1 MKRTARRKR
10 TAKPRRAAKPKR
22 AAKRKPAPKLKRAA
36 KPKRPAKPGRAP
48 KLTIAKRPAPARKR
62 TPPPPAFPQAVGASV
77 RDGLLF
83 RMVKARAA
91 VLAAIQGMSAA
102 TAEKPLGE
110 GKWSTRETVLH
121 LVNRDQARLRE
132 MEAALRGVK
141 PSWDGLDP
149 ERQAAVNEQDL
160 APLRRLSW
168 EDAVR
173 LLHTT
178 RQELMEAVESIEE
191 AAEIWDESHPLGW
204 MFQRLPPHDLHHAD
218 TIKRWRT
225 EQGG

>member
-1 MKRTARRKR
+1 MKRTARPKG
-10 TAKPRRAAKPKR
+10 TAKPRRAGRPKR
-22 AAKRKPAPKLKRAA
+22 AV
-36 KPKRPAKPGRAP
+36 KPGRATKP
-48 KLTIAKRPAPARKR
+48 KLVKRPAPARRR

-102 TAEKPLGE
+102 TAERPLGE
-110 GKWSTRETVLH
+110 GKWSTRETILH
-121 LVNRDQARLRE
+121 LVIRDQARLRE
-132 MEAALRGVK
+132 MEAALRGIR

-149 ERQAAVNEQDL
+149 HRQAALNEEDL

-191 AAEIWDESHPLGW
+191 PAEIWDESHPLGW
-204 MFQRLPPHDLHHAD
+204 MFQRLPNHDLHHAD